1 MADVELEV
9 HQTVELVESPDLDRR
24 SSSSSSKS
32 SVSSSSSS
40 NSPSK
45 TIAEVDLSLPL
56 SQQIVSELQSGDFRF
71 SANYFSHI
79 TGQLPTNNSYIYEI
93 EEEEGSGTE
102 YSSEEVVDEEEDGLR
117 VVGSPLIK
125 QAMPVT
131 FHTDSHSPSSSS
143 PCSSP
148 EPPHTPMPPPVASLH
163 PTPVLAADDPAR
175 PRFLSDIA
183 EGSEPVH
190 RSSSSSSSTE
200 DSTVI
205 RGDPNLDRWNDD
217 DADDHDHDYY
227 DNDNDNYDDD
237 DDDGQVEGGGV
248 EEEQQRD
255 HLGLHLHHEDEAE
268 H

>member
-1 MADVELEV
+1 MAEVELEV
-9 HQTVELVESPDLDRR
+9 HPTVELVDSPSIERR
-24 SSSSSSKS
+24 SSISSSKS
-32 SVSSSSSS
+32 SISSSSSS

-93 EEEEGSGTE
+93 EEEGSGTE
-102 YSSEEVVDEEEDGLR
+102 YSSEEAEEVDEGLR

-131 FHTDSHSPSSSS
+131 YHTDSHSPSSSS
-143 PCSSP
+143 PSSSP
-148 EPPHTPMPPPVASLH
+148 EPPLTPMPPPVASLN
-163 PTPVLAADDPAR
+163 PTPVLADDPSR

-183 EGSEPVH
+183 EGSEPVN
-190 RSSSSSSSTE
+190 RSSASSSSTE

-205 RGDPNLDRWNDD
+205 RGDPNLDR
-217 DADDHDHDYY
+217 
-227 DNDNDNYDDD
+227 
-237 DDDGQVEGGGV
+237 
-248 EEEQQRD
+248 
-255 HLGLHLHHEDEAE
+255 
-268 H
+268 

>member
-32 SVSSSSSS
+32 SVSSSSSSSS

-102 YSSEEVVDEEEDGLR
+102 YSSEEVEEEGL
-117 VVGSPLIK
+117 
-125 QAMPVT
+125 
-131 FHTDSHSPSSSS
+131 
-143 PCSSP
+143 
-148 EPPHTPMPPPVASLH
+148 
-163 PTPVLAADDPAR
+163 
-175 PRFLSDIA
+175 
-183 EGSEPVH
+183 
-190 RSSSSSSSTE
+190 
-200 DSTVI
+200 
-205 RGDPNLDRWNDD
+205 
-217 DADDHDHDYY
+217 
-227 DNDNDNYDDD
+227 
-237 DDDGQVEGGGV
+237 
-248 EEEQQRD
+248 
-255 HLGLHLHHEDEAE
+255 
-268 H
+268 

>member
-102 YSSEEVVDEEEDGLR
+102 YSSEEVEEEEVEGLR

-148 EPPHTPMPPPVASLH
+148 EPPLTPMPPPVAS
-163 PTPVLAADDPAR
+163 PTPVLAADDPTR

-217 DADDHDHDYY
+217 DHDDHDHD
-227 DNDNDNYDDD
+227 NIDNYN

>member
-32 SVSSSSSS
+32 SVSSSSSSSSS

-102 YSSEEVVDEEEDGLR
+102 YSSEEVEGEEEEGLR

-125 QAMPVT
+125 QATPVT

-143 PCSSP
+143 PSSSP
-148 EPPHTPMPPPVASLH
+148 EPPLTPMPPPVASPH

-183 EGSEPVH
+183 EGSEPIM

-205 RGDPNLDRWNDD
+205 RGDPNLDRWKAWE
-217 DADDHDHDYY
+217 ADDYC
-227 DNDNDNYDDD
+227 DDD
-237 DDDGQVEGGGV
+237 DDHFNDN
-248 EEEQQRD
+248 D
-255 HLGLHLHHEDEAE
+255 YYDK
-268 H
+268 